1 MSCGDKCIDLYVKF
15 SHDWSHQRRDILRAA
30 TGFPSVQAWRDAW
43 IERSGELF
51 HLARL
56 RRQAWRPD
64 LPLDG
69 QDARYRACHAR
80 LEACLHGIFETVR
93 KELHELCAAGILELL
108 SLQRHREGLS
118 VFLRDPRVPLDNN
131 ASERVL
137 RGPVIARHTC
147 FGSGGPDGA
156 RVAGLMFDVFATLR
170 LAGLNPYTWVLDY
183 LDACADNCRRSPD
196 RLAPWLPWRVDEDR
210 KRELRGPPSLRLP
223 DFRRAG
229 RDPYTRPLRTAPW
242 PQPPADRTAVRTRP
256 RGLPRLAPVGSQ
268 ATAGQCVCRI
278 DLPPAGLP
286 PARTA
291 PDLASPPLEADSPP
305 LPPAVQPHT
314 EWLHP
319 ALQQGDSVL
328 DSAHADSGYPSP
340 RLPRRWRS

>member
-1 MSCGDKCIDLYVKF
+1 M
-15 SHDWSHQRRDILRAA
+15 RAA

-69 QDARYRACHAR
+69 QDAPYRACHAR

-93 KELHELCAAGILELL
+93 KELHELCAPSILEYDCPSQDGRALARMAAKAKALL

-156 RVAGLMFDVFATLR
+156 RVAGLMFGVFATLR
-170 LAGLNPYTWVLDY
+170 LAGLNPYTRALDY
-183 LDACADNCRRSPD
+183 LDACADNRGRPPE
-196 RLAPWLPWRVDEDR
+196 RLDPWLPWLMDEDR
-210 KRELRGPPSLRLP
+210 KQELRGPPVRQH
-223 DFRRAG
+223 G
-229 RDPYTRPLRTAPW
+229 
-242 PQPPADRTAVRTRP
+242 ADRPA
-256 RGLPRLAPVGSQ
+256 SQ
-268 ATAGQCVCRI
+268 A
-278 DLPPAGLP
+278 
-286 PARTA
+286 
-291 PDLASPPLEADSPP
+291 ADRESR
-305 LPPAVQPHT
+305 
-314 EWLHP
+314 P
-319 ALQQGDSVL
+319 ALPQ
-328 DSAHADSGYPSP
+328 AA
-340 RLPRRWRS
+340 